1 MSRWYEQCMAQ
12 MTWAKFGEPMTREWT
27 SSLIDRAKSLGFD
40 ALIFGA
46 QLGGHVPGHS
56 KVAPPI
62 PGMEG
67 DVLGQLCEE
76 GHAKSLRI
84 VPYFMSTTGSCQ
96 IQVREHPDWIA
107 MGPEGKARMALCYS
121 SPFGDWMEALIRD
134 LYTKYPLDGIM
145 FDQLSA
151 ACYCQFCLENF
162 RRQYGREMPR
172 EKQFARMAPGLVT
185 LPGGP
190 GSAGALRL
198 SHSDGQVLLL
208 SNPAGARQGASERG
222 LHTELAV
229 RAGRGGLRRV
239 RRRIPAGAPPGR
251 VAGVYAR
258 SLPGGPARHRLDG
271 DVGAAS
277 RRLQLQA
284 GLVVCRLSATFTT
297 PTRTRRSI
305 AT

>member
-1 MSRWYEQCMAQ
+1 MSGADGAAGRTYPPTEILSRWPHSFKILGAQMSRWYEQCMAQ

-27 SSLIDRAKSLGFD
+27 SNLVDRAKSLGFD

-121 SPFGDWMEALIRD
+121 SPFGDWMEALVRD
-134 LYTKYPLDGIM
+134 LYTNV
-145 FDQLSA
+145 SA
-151 ACYCQFCLENF
+151 
-162 RRQYGREMPR
+162 GRDYVRPAFGGVLLPVLPR
-172 EKQFARMAPGLVT
+172 ELSPAVRPRDAEREAVRAHGAGL
-185 LPGGP
+185 GHASRWE

-198 SHSDGQVLLL
+198 SRSDGQVLLL
-208 SNPAGARQGASERG
+208 SNPAGAGQGASECRVYS
-222 LHTELAV
+222 ELAV
-229 RAGRGGLRRV
+229 WAGRGGL
-239 RRRIPAGAPPGR
+239 
-251 VAGVYAR
+251 
-258 SLPGGPARHRLDG
+258 
-271 DVGAAS
+271 
-277 RRLQLQA
+277 
-284 GLVVCRLSATFTT
+284 C
-297 PTRTRRSI
+297 
-305 AT
+305 